1 MGSRG
6 PLPKRSDE
14 RVRRN
19 KPEVPID
26 KVQAIGKVRAPDLGF
41 DDPHP
46 IILDFY
52 LSLPESAQSRYYEPS
67 DYQQARLIL
76 FFLDKQ
82 LKSPRPSAQMVAAC
96 FAQLSNLL
104 VSEGDRRRVRMEVE
118 RSVSDAQVIDV
129 AGMLRERLAAR

>member
-1 MGSRG
+1 VGARG
-6 PLPKRSDE
+6 PIPARSDQ

-19 KPEVPID
+19 KPEVAID
-26 KVQAIGKVRAPDLGF
+26 KVQVIGKVRAPDLGF

-67 DYQQARLIL
+67 DYQQARLIF

-118 RSVSDAQVIDV
+118 RAQSGGEVLDV
-129 AGMLRERLAAR
+129 AEIFRARLSQG